1 MASYNTLVLTI
12 EANKYYSPNVSSD
25 GKTRKY
31 VLNTAFNIQLAEYTS
46 TKKVTINNTTYE
58 LSIQDLSFKKKMY
71 EAGEINVVI
80 QFSKVEGASWVAP
93 DRSVLEKVFKKKK
106 VTLSWGTIND
116 KNKISAGEAICQ
128 GYYVHELSPRY
139 MSDSMTLTLKIYS
152 PDKVMTLG
160 KHCKSWV
167 SSQLGAD
174 VFTKQLAGF
183 KKPYLKDTPTAT
195 VGEYTVDSDAQKAAK
210 QAQEAAAKVENE
222 RDAIEGDVANLAHLK
237 DSDGREAIVPYLV
250 QYNES
255 FWDFLVRSTNRWG
268 EFLYYEDGKLHIG
281 FNKSSSKAVKK
292 KGSNDA
298 NAFEYNSI
306 TYCDLNE
313 SPVADEDTGEVC
325 DGVSYDAHM
334 DRTILT
340 KGKYASVKNGIYSK
354 WEDGLDIWGVK
365 TIGKVLCSGK
375 NLFDFLVD
383 MMVDDSIAWGQAT
396 KIAKDANKEF
406 DDKYFKAFKSETTDA
421 EKAHYSE
428 DPANADSESSSE
440 SNSNSGSNSGSGS
453 NNDSNTEKE
462 YYFNEFGAFK
472 KNANETI
479 DTSMAQYM
487 PFAANVLKYVP
498 DITPAI
504 YKAVRQ
510 CEEIAAQNAVCID
523 FDTNFANLK
532 LGQIITIDNDSTKYV
547 VTQVSAKSVV
557 GTRKD
562 AYGNEETGKYK
573 VFEVYAIAETSPG
586 TQNSNIF
593 YPTPSPAGHMRFSAP
608 QLAVVCDADDPTR
621 QGRVKVR
628 YEWQKANKTTGK
640 VPKTKDDGTFED
652 DDVDAGCTPW
662 LVYAQPG
669 GKKGTGSFYK
679 HYEGELVLVDF
690 ADGNVERPY
699 VVGALYTS
707 DQTVPAS
714 TYTNNIVHVTPGGQA
729 IKMSDGYGAGLTAF
743 FTDMMPSWKM
753 VHNFYPGFTI
763 MDFEKNKSFEGS
775 IEIGDKYG
783 IYSIKGSTNGR
794 NITISS
800 PFGDVKLNAFT
811 GITISAPNGDV
822 KIQGKNVSIEA
833 GNNLTITSGK
843 NIKDKWY
850 ASYMYGENPL
860 ANIGLTLGAA
870 VTKKL
875 ASMVGGFVDFSVLRH
890 TLEIFVKPIE
900 GKMTVKSNRYLSL
913 EAGKG
918 KTGYPIDTYKQ
929 GEKHWTLPKFPNASD
944 QGTLNNT
951 IKSDFQKIT
960 EVVNAIFTTTANNYG
975 IGRDF
980 KNDLVVAINTN
991 TEHANDGDKLPCNE
1005 ADAIIDALWANPD
1018 ANIKNTIGFKE
1029 MLADNIT
1036 KDNITGEQANFHIAH
1051 VENLAANLTDQ
1062 QKKEAGAAK
1071 ITEERNTIIAKVTNI
1086 AAVIKLLKEISI
1098 IHEPTYQQMSQ
1109 TGRSALT
1116 DNLIDGSAL
1125 KTIFDN
1131 DANAKHF
1138 TTEADL
1144 LFTDND
1150 KKAVRRKF
1158 FVALVDAYKFERVKT
1173 GVVAKIPEAPDPYA
1187 AAIDAKWT
1195 AYVNSIQAMP
1205 KPSDYNAKSFF
1216 NDNLL
1221 DPLYNQISILGMGC
1235 NFHDNLAFGSEK
1247 NGQILFSS
1255 GADTMVLDKEIMRA
1269 NTDGAEEDTD
1279 KAKDIRIIMNA

>member
-12 EANKYYSPNVSSD
+12 EANKYYSLDVSND

-31 VLNTAFNIQLAEYTS
+31 VLNTAFNIQLAEHTS
-46 TKKVTINNTTYE
+46 TKKVTINKTTYE

-167 SSQLGAD
+167 SSQLGKD
-174 VFTKQLAGF
+174 VFMKQVAEF
-183 KKPYLKDTPTAT
+183 KKPYLKETPAST
-195 VGEYTVDSDAQKAAK
+195 VGTYTVDSDATKAAQ
-210 QAQEAAAKVENE
+210 QAQQAVAETEKE
-222 RDAIEGDVANLAHLK
+222 RDAIEGDVDNLTHLK
-237 DSDGREAIVPYLV
+237 VCPDREAIIPYLV

-268 EFLYYEDGKLHIG
+268 EFLYYENGKLHVG
-281 FNKSSSKAVKK
+281 VNKSSEKTVRAKNSTEEADFK
-292 KGSNDA
+292 
-298 NAFEYNSI
+298 YNSI

-313 SPVADEDTGEVC
+313 SPVADEDKGEIC

-334 DRTILT
+334 DRTYLE
-340 KGKYASVKNGIYSK
+340 KSKYAVVKNGIYSS
-354 WEDGLDIWGVK
+354 WDDGLNMWGAK

-375 NLFDFLVD
+375 NLFDFVVD

-396 KIAKDANKEF
+396 KKTKEANDDF
-406 DDKYFKAFKSETTDA
+406 DTTYFGDSSSTDA
-421 EKAHYSE
+421 AIKAHFDLGKTIY
-428 DPANADSESSSE
+428 NQFGTVKTNNNEST
-440 SNSNSGSNSGSGS
+440 
-453 NNDSNTEKE
+453 DEK
-462 YYFNEFGAFK
+462 
-472 KNANETI
+472 
-479 DTSMAQYM
+479 MAPYI
-487 PFAANVLKYVP
+487 PFSATVLKYVP
-498 DITPAI
+498 DLTPTI
-504 YKAVRQ
+504 YNAVRQ
-510 CEEIAAQNAVCID
+510 CEEKAAQNAVCLD
-523 FDTNFANLK
+523 FDTDFANLT
-532 LGQIITIDNDSTKYV
+532 LGQVFNIDGGSTKYI
-547 VTQVSAKSVV
+547 VTQVSTKSVV
-557 GTRKD
+557 GPVKEPTGQEVIKKHNVYEVY
-562 AYGNEETGKYK
+562 ALAETGKSIGK
-573 VFEVYAIAETSPG
+573 PVFFPA
-586 TQNSNIF
+586 
-593 YPTPSPAGHMRFSAP
+593 PSPAGHIRFSAP
-608 QLAVVCDADDPTR
+608 QRAVVCDAKDPSH
-621 QGRVKVR
+621 QGRVRVR
-628 YEWQKANKTTGK
+628 YDWQVANKSTGK
-640 VPKTKDDGTFED
+640 APTIDSDGNIKDDTT
-652 DDVDAGCTPW
+652 DVACTPW

-669 GKKGTGSFYK
+669 GNKGTGSFYQ
-679 HYEGELVLVDF
+679 HYIGELVLVDF
-690 ADGNVERPY
+690 ANGNVERPY

-729 IKMSDGYGAGLTAF
+729 IKMSDGTGAGATAF
-743 FTDMMPSWKM
+743 TAALMPSFKM
-753 VHNFYPGFTI
+753 VQGFYPGVITGGL
-763 MDFEKNKSFEGS
+763 DTKDTKSFEGS
-775 IEIGDKYG
+775 IELSDKFG
-783 IYSIKGSTNGR
+783 MYSIKGSTDGR

-860 ANIGLTLGAA
+860 ANMGLSLGAA

-875 ASMVGGFVDFSVLRH
+875 ASMAGGFIDFSVLRH

-929 GEKHWTLPKFPNASD
+929 GEKHWKLPKFPNASD
-944 QGTLNNT
+944 QGKLNNT
-951 IKSDFQKIT
+951 ILSDFQKIT
-960 EVVNAIFTTTANNYG
+960 GVVNAIFTTTANNYG
-975 IGRDF
+975 IGREF
-980 KNDLVVAINTN
+980 KNGLVEAINTN
-991 TEHANDGDKLPCNE
+991 TAHAEGGDKLPCNE

-1018 ANIKNTIGFKE
+1018 ANIENTIGFKE

-1036 KDNITGEQANFHIAH
+1036 KDNITGDQANFHIAH
-1051 VENLAANLTDQ
+1051 VPNLAANLTDQ

-1071 ITEERNTIIAKVTNI
+1071 ITQERNTIITKVTNI
-1086 AAVIKLLKEISI
+1086 ALVIQSLKEITINQGPAYNQLS
-1098 IHEPTYQQMSQ
+1098 E

-1116 DNLIDGSAL
+1116 NNLIDSSAL

-1131 DANAKHF
+1131 DANKHF
-1138 TTEADL
+1138 TTEADH

-1158 FVALVDAYKFERVKT
+1158 FIALVDAYKFERVKT

-1187 AAIDAKWT
+1187 AGIDAKWAT
-1195 AYVNSIQAMP
+1195 YVNSIQAMP

-1221 DPLYNQISILGMGC
+1221 DPLLNQISIPGMIC

-1269 NTDGAEEDTD
+1269 NTDGAEEDID
-1279 KAKDIRIIMNA
+1279 KAKDIRILMNA